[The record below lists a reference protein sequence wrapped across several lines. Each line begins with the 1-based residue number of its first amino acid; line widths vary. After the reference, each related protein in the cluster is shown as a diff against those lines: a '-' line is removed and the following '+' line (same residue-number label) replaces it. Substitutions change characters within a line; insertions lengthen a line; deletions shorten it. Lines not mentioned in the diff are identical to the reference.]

1 MEDESAQ
8 WPIGR
13 LLAAASRAVE
23 REWDERLRAIGLQHA
38 ALIAL
43 DIALRNGPTGADVIA
58 RAARVQPQTMSRTL
72 ERLER
77 DGMIE
82 RGPHPDDGRRRVVT
96 VTEHGRRMWETARHI
111 EREVLPDD
119 PELRRRLGAILA
131 GARAHRT
138 DTGPARAI

>member
-1 MEDESAQ
+1 MDDEPSR

-13 LLAAASRAVE
+13 LLAAAARAVE
-23 REWDERLRAIGLQHA
+23 REWDERLRAIGLPHA

-58 RAARVQPQTMSRTL
+58 RTARVQPQTMSRTL

-77 DGMIE
+77 DGLVIRE
-82 RGPHPDDGRRRVVT
+82 PHPEDGRRRVVT
-96 VTEHGRRMWETARHI
+96 VTERGREMWETARHI
-111 EREVLPDD
+111 ERDVLPDD

-131 GARAHRT
+131 GTRPT
-138 DTGPARAI
+138 PP